1 MRTRFHLQNVPELV
15 KLFRTVADVQ
25 MAEPYEEATAQAA

>member
-1 MRTRFHLQNVPELV
+1 MRTRFHFQNVAELV

-25 MAEPYEEATAQAA
+25 RAEGYEKAVPPTA

>member
-1 MRTRFHLQNVPELV
+1 VAELV

-25 MAEPYEEATAQAA
+25 RADGEGVEAVEGPM